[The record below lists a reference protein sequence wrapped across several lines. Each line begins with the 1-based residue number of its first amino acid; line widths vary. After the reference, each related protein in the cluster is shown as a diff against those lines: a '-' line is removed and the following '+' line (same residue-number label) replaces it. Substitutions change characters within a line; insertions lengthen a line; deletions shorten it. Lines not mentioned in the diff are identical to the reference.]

1 MPSSIHELRIKI
13 NTSIPDQDGFLELT
27 SDMLVYEPTKGR
39 KVVLNKYPYFEPKAN
54 YPRKLIQNLPYYKRL
69 EVFFNKE
76 KFNKVVLQNSKVSG
90 STKSERLRESEEE
103 MGVDSYDTFVM
114 NANFEFTIQSI
125 FPTGFPSDAYYQ
137 SMEYYDNSIRNTL
150 FSLKGSRTSWFSWFL
165 PYRFDSIFSY
175 LKFNN
180 DTYTVAR
187 VIWINDVFNHPRYSS
202 IVDTH
207 QYGDKMRQKDIP
219 KMKNMIADYKKRKT
233 NEFKLFLLQIKVYAS
248 KFTKDTYEKKDNLD
262 KISDESSRIKAD
274 ITNAMKEVVD
284 AVGNISYLEK
294 EKEDIKD
301 EDDKYKYYES
311 QLKRN
316 NEIFNNDNNII
327 DGAITTIENKLLK
340 YFDNLKSLDTNAKY
354 LDNIKNQE
362 FIRSF
367 VKKVTTYKSKIKA
380 IQYKKNNRDYTDDP
394 DKEFI
399 GNYLAS
405 EFSDYGNVANALTA
419 LDKDVDTL
427 NPHWKDYIEKYKGL
441 DSTVKDKS
449 DDLVDEI
456 SKCNTKKNICK
467 YNKVIHRYLNV
478 GLDLAKE
485 KSKHP
490 LLEAHVQMD
499 VIKGQVTENNRY
511 HVFCTFVDHMLGHFV
526 RKQKE
531 KTSNNYITSQKF
543 YLDVQ
548 DKIIEYDN
556 MTKKEQ
562 KQTQK
567 HTKTQK
573 NPPKVN
579 PKQKGGKSRK
589 RRNRLK

>member
-1 MPSSIHELRIKI
+1 RIKI

-137 SMEYYDNSIRNTL
+137 SMEYYDNSIRNKL

-248 KFTKDTYEKKDNLD
+248 KFTKDTYEKVLEQIRDD
-262 KISDESSRIKAD
+262 SSRIKAD
-274 ITNAMKEVVD
+274 ITNAMQEVVD
-284 AVGNISYLEK
+284 EVGNISYLEK

-311 QLKRN
+311 KLKRN
-316 NEIFNNDNNII
+316 NEIFGNTDHNIV
-327 DGAITTIENKLLK
+327 DGAITIIENKLLK
-340 YFDNLKSLDTNAKY
+340 YFDNLKSLDTNAK
-354 LDNIKNQE
+354 
-362 FIRSF
+362 
-367 VKKVTTYKSKIKA
+367 
-380 IQYKKNNRDYTDDP
+380 
-394 DKEFI
+394 
-399 GNYLAS
+399 
-405 EFSDYGNVANALTA
+405 
-419 LDKDVDTL
+419 
-427 NPHWKDYIEKYKGL
+427 
-441 DSTVKDKS
+441 
-449 DDLVDEI
+449 
-456 SKCNTKKNICK
+456 
-467 YNKVIHRYLNV
+467 
-478 GLDLAKE
+478 
-485 KSKHP
+485 
-490 LLEAHVQMD
+490 
-499 VIKGQVTENNRY
+499 
-511 HVFCTFVDHMLGHFV
+511 
-526 RKQKE
+526 
-531 KTSNNYITSQKF
+531 
-543 YLDVQ
+543 
-548 DKIIEYDN
+548 
-556 MTKKEQ
+556 
-562 KQTQK
+562 
-567 HTKTQK
+567 
-573 NPPKVN
+573 
-579 PKQKGGKSRK
+579 
-589 RRNRLK
+589 

>member
-1 MPSSIHELRIKI
+1 M
-13 NTSIPDQDGFLELT
+13 
-27 SDMLVYEPTKGR
+27 
-39 KVVLNKYPYFEPKAN
+39 
-54 YPRKLIQNLPYYKRL
+54 
-69 EVFFNKE
+69 
-76 KFNKVVLQNSKVSG
+76 
-90 STKSERLRESEEE
+90 
-103 MGVDSYDTFVM
+103 DT
-114 NANFEFTIQSI
+114 TITI
-125 FPTGFPSDAYYQ
+125 
-137 SMEYYDNSIRNTL
+137 
-150 FSLKGSRTSWFSWFL
+150 
-165 PYRFDSIFSY
+165 
-175 LKFNN
+175 
-180 DTYTVAR
+180 
-187 VIWINDVFNHPRYSS
+187 
-202 IVDTH
+202 
-207 QYGDKMRQKDIP
+207 
-219 KMKNMIADYKKRKT
+219 
-233 NEFKLFLLQIKVYAS
+233 
-248 KFTKDTYEKKDNLD
+248 
-262 KISDESSRIKAD
+262 
-274 ITNAMKEVVD
+274 
-284 AVGNISYLEK
+284 
-294 EKEDIKD
+294 
-301 EDDKYKYYES
+301 
-311 QLKRN
+311 
-316 NEIFNNDNNII
+316 
-327 DGAITTIENKLLK
+327 IENKLLK

-405 EFSDYGNVANALTA
+405 AFSDYGNVANALTA

-427 NPHWKDYIEKYKGL
+427 NPHWKDYIEKYKGF
-441 DSTVKDKS
+441 DSTIKDKS

-485 KSKHP
+485 KSKYP

-573 NPPKVN
+573 IPPKV
-579 PKQKGGKSRK
+579 KQKGGKSRK

>member
-137 SMEYYDNSIRNTL
+137 SMEYYDNTIRNKL

-248 KFTKDTYEKKDNLD
+248 KFTKDTYEKKDLD
-262 KISDESSRIKAD
+262 IRDENSRIKAD

-284 AVGNISYLEK
+284 TVGNIDYLEK
-294 EKEDIKD
+294 KEDIKD

-311 QLKRN
+311 KLKRN
-316 NEIFNNDNNII
+316 NEIFENVDTT
-327 DGAITTIENKLLK
+327 ITIIENKLLK

-427 NPHWKDYIEKYKGL
+427 NPHWKDTL
-441 DSTVKDKS
+441 R
-449 DDLVDEI
+449 
-456 SKCNTKKNICK
+456 NTKALI
-467 YNKVIHRYLNV
+467 L
-478 GLDLAKE
+478 
-485 KSKHP
+485 
-490 LLEAHVQMD
+490 Q
-499 VIKGQVTENNRY
+499 
-511 HVFCTFVDHMLGHFV
+511 
-526 RKQKE
+526 
-531 KTSNNYITSQKF
+531 
-543 YLDVQ
+543 
-548 DKIIEYDN
+548 
-556 MTKKEQ
+556 
-562 KQTQK
+562 
-567 HTKTQK
+567 
-573 NPPKVN
+573 
-579 PKQKGGKSRK
+579 
-589 RRNRLK
+589 